1 MNLTTQH
8 AETNSNQPSLNKTH
22 MKFKTLLL
30 TMMFIAVGSLLSAQ
44 GLKVEPGTSI
54 KVETGTTLNISGGG
68 NLLLES
74 DATGDAS
81 VINLGSVTHSG
92 GGQAIVKRYMPGE
105 VSAWHM
111 ISAPVNGMGIAG
123 SVWAPDTNEDLYLWN
138 EPDPGIW
145 VNYKNTTTEPTFAT
159 VNPGDNFVTSRGYIV
174 NYNTAN
180 PTHNFQSSA
189 LNSGN
194 VNITLAKS
202 TAKSWDWNA
211 GLNLIGNPY
220 PSGLDWSLVTK
231 TNIVTEVWAQVY
243 DANKAGGAGYEP
255 VNGPIASGQGFFVQA
270 VTDQV
275 VLALQ
280 PAHQVHTAG
289 QTFMKNGADQLVL
302 RLSSDTFFDET
313 TILLNETS
321 VPEHDF
327 FDATKY
333 FSFDPL
339 VPQLYSQ
346 STDGRKLA
354 INSMDAV
361 SESTV
366 IPLSIKV
373 QGSSI
378 MAVQLTETGATFE
391 GQEIVLHDVLTN
403 TLHKLSEEPTYS
415 FLANSDDNPDRF
427 LLKFGT
433 VGIAE
438 APPRNVLTSYMQHN
452 LLYILNPD
460 ATKATVELFNI
471 HGQVIL
477 RREIGQGLQSI
488 PVDVATGTYLVRMRT
503 AQAMAM
509 RKLFIQQ

>member
-1 MNLTTQH
+1 
-8 AETNSNQPSLNKTH
+8 
-22 MKFKTLLL
+22 MKIKAVLLI
-30 TMMFIAVGSLLSAQ
+30 TIFVAAGSLLSAQ
-44 GLKVEPGTSI
+44 GLKVKPGTCI
-54 KVETGTTLNISGGG
+54 KVETGITLNISGGG

-92 GGQAIVKRYMPGE
+92 GGQAIVKRYMPGA

-111 ISAPVNGMGIAG
+111 ISTPVNGMGIAG
-123 SVWAPDTNEDLYLWN
+123 SDWAPDTDEDMYLWH

-145 VNYKNTTTEPTFAT
+145 VNYKNQSSGTS
-159 VNPGDNFVTSRGYIV
+159 GDLPYFDVANGNNNFSTGRGYIV
-174 NYNTAN
+174 NYNTAD
-180 PTHNFQSSA
+180 PTKNFESNG
-189 LNSGN
+189 LNCGN
-194 VNITLAKS
+194 VNIILAKS
-202 TAKSWDWNA
+202 AAKSWTWSA

-220 PSGLDWSLVTK
+220 PSALDWSAVSK

-243 DANKAGGAGYEP
+243 DANKDGGPGYVP

-275 VLALQ
+275 TLTLQ
-280 PAHQVHTAG
+280 PAHQVHTTT
-289 QTFMKNGADQLVL
+289 QSFMKNIADQLVL

-333 FSFDPL
+333 FSFDPQM
-339 VPQLYSQ
+339 PQLYSL
-346 STDGRKLA
+346 SKDGRQLA
-354 INSMDAV
+354 INSVDAV
-361 SESTV
+361 SETTV

-373 QGSSI
+373 QGNNI
-378 MAVQLTETGATFE
+378 MAIQLVETGATFE
-391 GQEIVLHDVLTN
+391 GQDIILCDMLTN
-403 TLHKLSEEPTYS
+403 TLHKLSEEPVYN
-415 FLANSDDNPDRF
+415 FMVNADDNPDRF

-438 APPRNVLTSYMQHN
+438 APPHPLLNAYIQHN

-460 ATKATVELFNI
+460 APKATVVLFNLQ
-471 HGQVIL
+471 GQVIL

-488 PVDVATGTYLVRMRT
+488 PVDVAIGTYLVSM
-503 AQAMAM
+503 QIDNAMAI
-509 RKLFIQQ
+509 RKLIIQQ